1 MQESV
6 MYQAIRREAIQENMR
21 QVAINLLNEGVSL
34 EVIARV
40 TGLSVEQIQQLQ
52 AIATQNPPA

>member
-21 QVAINLLNEGVSL
+21 QVASNLLNEGVSL

-40 TGLSVEQIQQLQ
+40 IGLSIEQIQQLQ
-52 AIATQNPPA
+52 AIAPQEPSL